1 MYRGILVNIICSN
14 VDSEDDPF
22 YSLCTVLQRLR
33 ARGLSYE
40 ASVIEEFI
48 EELMDYVLKVLSI
61 YYFMDDSGYF
71 LM

>member
-1 MYRGILVNIICSN
+1 MYRGILVSIICSN
-14 VDSEDDPF
+14 VDSEGDPF
-22 YSLCTVLQRLR
+22 YSLCAVLHRLR

-48 EELMDYVLKVLSI
+48 EELMDYVLKVLNI
-61 YYFMDDSGYF
+61 YYLMDDSRYF